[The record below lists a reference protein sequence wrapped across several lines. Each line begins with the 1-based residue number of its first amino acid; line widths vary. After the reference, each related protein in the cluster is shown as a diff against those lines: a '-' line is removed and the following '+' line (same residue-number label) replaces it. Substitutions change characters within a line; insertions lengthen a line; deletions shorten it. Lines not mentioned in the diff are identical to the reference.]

1 MISATTTTDTMTEA
15 ERRRRLAQVYS
26 LLLSLSAKRHAQQAA
41 DQAPTLT
48 TATEIDV
55 TELTCKIAA

>member
-1 MISATTTTDTMTEA
+1 MIRATATTDTMTEA
-15 ERRRRLAQVYS
+15 ERRRALGQVYA
-26 LLLSLSAKRHAQQAA
+26 LILSLAAKRRAQQAA

-55 TELTCKIAA
+55 TELTCELAA